1 MKGFQ
6 IPLEEE
12 KRGMGEKKINED
24 GEETFSGPEGE
35 KTQSINEE
43 GEDDDSGEKMAESRV
58 LIWEMREEKRGKE
71 KTREMRMKGD

>member
-1 MKGFQ
+1 M
-6 IPLEEE
+6 
-12 KRGMGEKKINED
+12 RMGRRRLVCRKER
-24 GEETFSGPEGE
+24 
-35 KTQSINEE
+35 TQSINEE